1 MSTDKRARIKD
12 RRLVLLQFPEYQ
24 VDATALIEAD
34 IYSNSSP
41 SVVITSSGETVDISG
56 FLTRSDF
63 KDYYFSMV
71 TEKEFEE
78 RMAKYSNTAQ
88 MDQKLASIRENYVS
102 NSDLSDYKRE
112 LETKFNTTNTNLDNV
127 TERFNTFSSTT
138 LPGLTTNLALAT
150 TLDNYVTKEN
160 QGTTLLNYVTNTAL
174 DTRMGNYFNKDEVNT
189 IKDGLNSSIN
199 SVNSRF
205 NNYVTSND
213 FTTEVNKK
221 MNTTTVESKLSQ
233 HDQDLKDFVAEK
245 YFNKDEINTLKNELN
260 QGTTTTLNDYV
271 TKEKFNEERS
281 KLYSSTEVDN
291 IVKDLKDTHYTKEEE
306 DTKHNALKKELTD
319 YKALNHTTHTDVTNY
334 ITENNKLY
342 NTKIEVAGIKEALE
356 TSIGTKLDKSIYD
369 TFKEE
374 YGTTING
381 IKSAAST
388 LRSDY
393 DNHIISYN
401 SKSNEINN
409 KLDDRYTKEEI
420 NDMIKS
426 YYTKSEADVI
436 HNGLSSSLSSTS
448 TNLGLLTNRVRAME
462 IGKLDKA
469 VFDDLN
475 ANVLR
480 TDEVERRIKAVNS
493 YTKPDMDRIIKN
505 VTDSVEDNRRSINAI
520 GVNVAG
526 MYSNLQLD
534 TKFNEIKV
542 TITDHTGRITALEN
556 NTVSKTDYEEDK
568 KGINLS
574 LDNTYSKTQ
583 INSIIANNNSN
594 YYTKEEIGNLE
605 DNKINTYDTGI
616 KSFINSTLDTRLGGF
631 VSTSDFNTFK
641 GDTATKTELTT
652 AVSTLSDNVYSKSES
667 NQMKDNIISQGKSY
681 TDNKV
686 DTELTKYTD
695 TVLTPRL
702 TGLLDTAGA
711 TRLVDDRM
719 IGYVTKEAFYDR
731 MNNIPSA
738 DDLDSSIDSKMGQA
752 VHTVRHIIANDVNIQ
767 LNKFYDYAIDNKKL
781 HYNRLAL
788 DSKFKQFQDRNLSLL
803 RYKYTVD
810 QINRVK
816 KRFVNYFTK
825 DEIDTKFNFYFNRA
839 NIADASLYYTSEQTD
854 KFLAGKLDTSIF
866 RLFTDNTYG
875 KQKIDT
881 ELDKKVDISSY
892 NTAIQ
897 GLTGRVTT
905 LETNYNTVAGSVNT
919 LNTTLNSKINTL
931 ESTVNNNNSTL
942 TTSIGDINGEISTIK
957 TALSR
962 FKNEEQLKNLIDSK
976 ITGKLNIDDYN
987 LEKQSFVTTGK
998 LTTEIRGVVDSTYGR
1013 EIIDNKISEVNNKIK
1028 SESDINTLI
1037 DNKLAAYSSSTD
1049 IESKINTKVA
1059 TAKSEAISTVT
1070 EATNTKLLPYMKTE
1084 DANNTY
1090 LSKAE
1095 MATKESTIDG
1105 KINDVKSE
1113 LTTKI
1118 SDLSNTAGN
1127 TYLKLTG
1134 GELSGPLKV
1143 QKVSV
1148 SNNGIVYD
1156 NNNLIAFKSSSQGSE
1171 LTNYVEIGSENLD
1184 SVRFINRD
1192 GVSHYKDNQDY
1203 KFITTEVFDPFKAD
1217 VFRKGEINTL
1227 LSGKVDKNSY
1237 DTEIAGIKS
1246 GYVTTETLNSNISN
1260 LSNRL
1265 DGMYTKQDI
1274 EKYVSDNYLKS
1285 NVFDTFKT
1293 NNKLEYEKYVRD
1305 KLNES
1310 NTTANGKISTLENT
1324 VEQNKNALSTS
1335 INAIDNKVSVHIL
1348 TSNRTL
1354 DGKVNVTDFNNYKDI
1369 TYTKVEV
1376 NKKEEDLKKLITASE
1391 SKITALEGNIPTLT
1405 SGKLDKSIFDA
1416 FKPTVYTKVEVD
1428 GIKNNLTSTI
1438 NTKANSSD
1446 LGNVL
1451 RFGVNN
1457 YTNRSLAIGTIF
1469 ISGAKQYKISSDGI
1483 SYSINN
1489 GDSYSPIMRYE
1500 NIADSILG
1508 RHRTHPSSWTRY
1520 EFSDT
1525 LVFGRENARTLLAG
1539 EVFSETIYKTTEGK
1553 YGPVINEKD
1562 IKHLINTES
1571 EKLQGII
1578 NVNKGKIST
1587 LENDCTNIKAQIS
1600 SLSNDKL
1607 DVSRFR
1613 TDIANY
1619 VTTATLN
1626 SKVSTERTT
1635 SDTKY
1640 APKGEFDVTKQKVST
1655 LENKIG
1661 NIDFSQV
1668 EAKLKK
1674 YTDDKLNE
1682 ALGEI
1687 NKVLDQ
1693 INGVVV

>member
-221 MNTTTVESKLSQ
+221 MNAATVENKLSQ

-568 KGINLS
+568 KRINLS
-574 LDNTYSKTQ
+574 LDNTYSKAQ
-583 INSIIANNNSN
+583 INSIISNNNSN

-695 TVLTPRL
+695 TVLNPKL

-752 VHTVRHIIANDVNIQ
+752 VHTVRHIIASDVNIQ

-810 QINRVK
+810 QINRLK

-854 KFLAGKLDTSIF
+854 KFLAGKLDTSVF

-881 ELDKKVDISSY
+881 ELDKKVDVSSY

-1090 LSKAE
+1090 LSKTE

-1156 NNNLIAFKSSSQGSE
+1156 NNNLITFKSSSQGSE

-1184 SVRFINRD
+1184 SIRFINRD
-1192 GVSHYKDNQDY
+1192 GVFHYKDNQDY

-1237 DTEIAGIKS
+1237 DTEITGIKS

-1324 VEQNKNALSTS
+1324 VEQNKNALTTS

-1354 DGKVNVTDFNNYKDI
+1354 DGKVNTTDFNNYKDI

-1416 FKPTVYTKVEVD
+1416 FKPTVYTKGEVD
-1428 GIKNNLTSTI
+1428 TIKTNLTSTI
-1438 NTKANSSD
+1438 NTKANASD

-1469 ISGAKQYKISSDGI
+1469 IRGAKQYKISSDGI

-1500 NIADSILG
+1500 TIADSILG

-1587 LENDCTNIKAQIS
+1587 LENDCTNIKTQIS

-1668 EAKLKK
+1668 EVKLKK

>member
-41 SVVITSSGETVDISG
+41 SVIITSSGETVDISG

-112 LETKFNTTNTNLDNV
+112 LETKFNTTNTNLDNI

-221 MNTTTVESKLSQ
+221 MNATTVESKLSQ
-233 HDQDLKDFVAEK
+233 HEQDLKDFVAEK

-369 TFKEE
+369 AFKEE

-568 KGINLS
+568 KRINLS
-574 LDNTYSKTQ
+574 LDNTYSKAQ

-631 VSTSDFNTFK
+631 VSTNDFNTFK

-719 IGYVTKEAFYDR
+719 VGYVTKEAFYDR

-752 VHTVRHIIANDVNIQ
+752 VHTVRHIIANDVNVQ

-854 KFLAGKLDTSIF
+854 KFLAGKLDTSVF

-881 ELDKKVDISSY
+881 ELDKKVDVSSY

-957 TALSR
+957 TTLSR

-1090 LSKAE
+1090 LSKSE

-1105 KINDVKSE
+1105 KINDIKSE

-1118 SDLSNTAGN
+1118 TDLSNTAGN

-1156 NNNLIAFKSSSQGSE
+1156 NNNLITFKSSSQGSE

-1184 SVRFINRD
+1184 SIRFINRD
-1192 GVSHYKDNQDY
+1192 GVFHYKDNQDY
-1203 KFITTEVFDPFKAD
+1203 QFITTEVFDPFKAD
-1217 VFRKGEINTL
+1217 VFRKGEVNTL

-1260 LSNRL
+1260 LTSRL
-1265 DGMYTKQDI
+1265 EGMYTKQDI

-1324 VEQNKNALSTS
+1324 VEQNKNALTTS

-1354 DGKVNVTDFNNYKDI
+1354 DGKVNITDFNNYKDV

-1405 SGKLDKSIFDA
+1405 SGKLDKSIFDV
-1416 FKPTVYTKVEVD
+1416 FKPTVYTKGEVD

-1438 NTKANSSD
+1438 NTKANASD

-1469 ISGAKQYKISSDGI
+1469 IRGAKQYKISSDGI

-1500 NIADSILG
+1500 TIADSILG

-1571 EKLQGII
+1571 EKLQGFI
-1578 NVNKGKIST
+1578 NTNKGKIST
-1587 LENDCTNIKAQIS
+1587 LENDCNNIKAQIS

-1626 SKVSTERTT
+1626 SKVSTERTA

-1640 APKGEFDVTKQKVST
+1640 VPKSEYDVTKQKVST

-1668 EAKLKK
+1668 ETKLKK

>member
-12 RRLVLLQFPEYQ
+12 RKLVLLQFPEYQ

-174 DTRMGNYFNKDEVNT
+174 DTRIGNYFNKDEVNT

-221 MNTTTVESKLSQ
+221 MNTTTVENKLSQ

-534 TKFNEIKV
+534 TKFNKIKV

-568 KGINLS
+568 KRINLS
-574 LDNTYSKTQ
+574 LDNTYSKAQ

-752 VHTVRHIIANDVNIQ
+752 VHTVRHIIANDVNVH

-810 QINRVK
+810 QINRLK

-854 KFLAGKLDTSIF
+854 KFLAGKLDTSVF

-881 ELDKKVDISSY
+881 ELDKKVDVSSY

-942 TTSIGDINGEISTIK
+942 TTSIGNINGEISTIK

-1070 EATNTKLLPYMKTE
+1070 EATNTKLLLYMKTE

-1118 SDLSNTAGN
+1118 SDLSNSAGN

-1156 NNNLIAFKSSSQGSE
+1156 NNNLMAFKSSSQGSE

-1184 SVRFINRD
+1184 SIRFINRD
-1192 GVSHYKDNQDY
+1192 GVFHYKDNQDY
-1203 KFITTEVFDPFKAD
+1203 QFITTEVFDPFKAD
-1217 VFRKGEINTL
+1217 VFRKGEVNTL
-1227 LSGKVDKNSY
+1227 LSGKVDKNAY

-1324 VEQNKNALSTS
+1324 VEQNKNTLSTS

-1354 DGKVNVTDFNNYKDI
+1354 DGKVNTTDFNNYKDV
-1369 TYTKVEV
+1369 TYTKEEV

-1416 FKPTVYTKVEVD
+1416 FKPTVYTKGEVD

-1438 NTKANSSD
+1438 NTKANASD

-1469 ISGAKQYKISSDGI
+1469 IRGAKQYKISSDGI

-1500 NIADSILG
+1500 TIANSILG

-1525 LVFGRENARTLLAG
+1525 LVFGIENARTLLAG

-1640 APKGEFDVTKQKVST
+1640 APKSEYDVTKQKVST

-1668 EAKLKK
+1668 ETKLEK

>member
-71 TEKEFEE
+71 TEKEYEE

-88 MDQKLASIRENYVS
+88 MEQKLASIRENYVS

-112 LETKFNTTNTNLDNV
+112 IETKFNTTNTNLDNV

-138 LPGLTTNLALAT
+138 LPGLTTNLALES

-174 DTRMGNYFNKDEVNT
+174 DTRMHNYFNKDEVNT
-189 IKDGLNSSIN
+189 IKDNLNSSIN
-199 SVNSRF
+199 TVNSRF

-213 FTTEVNKK
+213 FNTEVNKK

-233 HDQDLKDFVAEK
+233 HDQDLKDYVAEK

-271 TKEKFNEERS
+271 TKEKFTEERS

-342 NTKIEVAGIKEALE
+342 NTKIEISGIKEALE

-369 TFKEE
+369 TFKQD
-374 YGTTING
+374 YGTTISS
-381 IKSAAST
+381 IKGAATT
-388 LRSDY
+388 LRNEY

-426 YYTKSEADVI
+426 YYTKSEADLV

-448 TNLGLLTNRVRAME
+448 TNLGLVTNRVSALE

-480 TDEVERRIKAVNS
+480 TEEVERRIKAVNA
-493 YTKPDMDRIIKN
+493 YAKPDMDRMLKKVN
-505 VTDSVEDNRRSINAI
+505 DSIEDNKRSINAI

-542 TITDHTGRITALEN
+542 TTTDHTGRITTLEN
-556 NTVSKTDYEEDK
+556 NTVSKSDYEEDK
-568 KGINLS
+568 KRINLS

-616 KSFINSTLDTRLGGF
+616 KSFINTTLDTRLGGF

-641 GDTATKTELTT
+641 NDVATKTELTT

-667 NQMKDNIISQGKSY
+667 NQMKDNIMSQGKSY

-702 TGLLDTAGA
+702 SGLLDTAGA

-719 IGYVTKEAFYDR
+719 IGYVTKESFYER
-731 MNNIPSA
+731 MNNVPSA

-752 VHTVRHIIANDVNIQ
+752 VHTVRHIIANDVNVQ

-854 KFLAGKLDTSIF
+854 KFLAGKLDTSVF

-881 ELDKKVDISSY
+881 ELDKKVDVSSY

-897 GLTGRVTT
+897 GLTGRVTI

-942 TTSIGDINGEISTIK
+942 TTSIGGINGEISTIK

-987 LEKQSFVTTGK
+987 LEKQTFVTTGK

-1028 SESDINTLI
+1028 SESDINSLI
-1037 DNKLAAYSSSTD
+1037 DDKLSAYSSSTD

-1090 LSKAE
+1090 LSKSE

-1156 NNNLIAFKSSSQGSE
+1156 NNNLMAFKSSSQGSE

-1184 SVRFINRD
+1184 SIRFINRD
-1192 GVSHYKDNQDY
+1192 GVFHYKDNQDY

-1324 VEQNKNALSTS
+1324 VEQNKNALTTS

-1354 DGKVNVTDFNNYKDI
+1354 DGKVNTTDFNNYKDV

-1391 SKITALEGNIPTLT
+1391 SKIAALEGNIPTLT

-1416 FKPTVYTKVEVD
+1416 FKPTVYTKGEVD
-1428 GIKNNLTSTI
+1428 TIKTNLTSTI
-1438 NTKANSSD
+1438 NTKANASD

-1457 YTNRSLAIGTIF
+1457 YANRSLAIGTIF
-1469 ISGAKQYKISSDGI
+1469 IRGAKQYKISSDGI

-1587 LENDCTNIKAQIS
+1587 LENDCNNIKAQIS

-1635 SDTKY
+1635 SDSKY
-1640 APKGEFDVTKQKVST
+1640 APKSEYDVTKQKVST